1 MKQAS
6 EDELSWVVA
15 LELLAEAEQVEDEFH
30 RAETLAEAL
39 KSRLVVE
46 LEPFE
51 TEKEV
56 GAWALVVSSAESAEA

>member
-56 GAWALVVSSAESAEA
+56 GA